1 METSERALVLISSL
15 TPAGKAKLKTLYR
28 GLGAVS
34 VELAD
39 LILRPQYGRV
49 RMLVD
54 RGATR
59 LAFVKAI
66 NQVAAQTQID
76 AVDVI
81 VVLHG
86 SPGRLIFDDGNGKG
100 DSVDVR
106 DLVLD
111 LSPARSKLRIL
122 YSTACY
128 GLSHA
133 QAFVDAG
140 FDAACGAIGECANGP
155 VEYPQVLSMWS
166 HGHTFKDSVNKG
178 DDPSTRKIFDAAAW
192 LSGFHDANSDKEIK
206 GDLTVTIDSVPAP

>member
-1 METSERALVLISSL
+1 VEPSERALVLISSL
-15 TPAGKAKLKTLYR
+15 TPAGRARLKSLYR

-34 VELAD
+34 VELAN
-39 LILRPQYGRV
+39 LMLRPQYGRMRV
-49 RMLVD
+49 LAERA
-54 RGATR
+54 ATR
-59 LAFVKAI
+59 PAFVRAVT
-66 NQVAAQTQID
+66 QAAAPPPIR

-86 SPGRLIFDDGNGKG
+86 SPGRLVFDDGNGKG
-100 DSVDVR
+100 NSVDVH
-106 DLVLD
+106 DLVAD
-111 LSPARSKLRIL
+111 LALARSKLRIL

-133 QAFVDAG
+133 PAFVEAG

-166 HGHTFKDSVNKG
+166 HGHTFKDAVNKG

-206 GDLTVTIDSVPAP
+206 GELTLTIDSVPSP

>member
-39 LILRPQYGRV
+39 LMLRPQYGRV
-49 RMLVD
+49 RMLTD
-54 RGATR
+54 RAATR
-59 LAFVKAI
+59 PAFVKAI
-66 NQVAAQTQID
+66 SQVAAQTQID

-106 DLVLD
+106 DLGLD
-111 LSPARSKLRIL
+111 LSPARSKLRVL